1 MQGGGHCSKISLRN
15 GESSDIS
22 IKLVWIALFF
32 GQIIMST
39 EPVAMVK

>member
-1 MQGGGHCSKISLRN
+1 MQGGGHCSKISLRKWR
-15 GESSDIS
+15 ESDIS
-22 IKLVWIALFF
+22 IKLVLIALFF